1 MSLFD
6 KPKGELAIGVI
17 GAGRVG
23 SALARSLR
31 RAGHRLTSVARRR
44 PGAGFETSEAVVS
57 SSDLV
62 FLAVPDGA
70 IAELA
75 DALPW
80 RAGQA
85 AVHLSGALHLDVL
98 QRAAER
104 GAHAGCLHPLQA
116 FPAGESSTD
125 RFTGITCGLEATPTL
140 SARLD
145 SLARDLG
152 ARVLRL
158 DGANRALYHAAAV
171 FASNYAIALLVAARR
186 SWSLAGL
193 PEAEAREA
201 LLPLMTGA
209 IENARGLP
217 LERALSGPV
226 ARGDGDTVSRHL
238 TALGADADLA
248 ALYCALGSQL
258 LELELGHGFELRARL
273 RALLETV

>member
-6 KPKGELAIGVI
+6 KPKGELAVGVI

-23 SALARSLR
+23 GALARALGK
-31 RAGHRLTSVARRR
+31 AGHRVSGVARRR
-44 PGAGFETSEAVVS
+44 SGAGFASPESIVAAA
-57 SSDLV
+57 DIV

-70 IAELA
+70 IQEVA

-85 AVHLSGALHLDVL
+85 AVHLCGALHLDVL
-98 QRAAER
+98 RCAAER

-116 FPAGESSTD
+116 FPAGDFVAD
-125 RFTGITCGLEATPTL
+125 RFAGITCGIEGTPAL

-145 SLARDLG
+145 TLARDLG

-226 ARGDGDTVSRHL
+226 ARGDSDTVSRHL
-238 TALGADADLA
+238 AALGADADLA
-248 ALYCALGSQL
+248 ALYGALGTQL

-273 RALLETV
+273 RALLDPA

>member
-1 MSLFD
+1 MSLFE
-6 KPKGELAIGVI
+6 KARGEIAIGVI

-23 SALARSLR
+23 SALARSLVQ
-31 RAGHRLTSVARRR
+31 AGHRLAGVARRR
-44 PGAGFETSEAVVS
+44 PGAGFATPEAVVADA
-57 SSDLV
+57 DLV
-62 FLAVPDGA
+62 FLAVPDDA
-70 IAELA
+70 IAGLA
-75 DALPW
+75 DSLPW

-85 AVHLSGALHLDVL
+85 AVHVSGALRLDVL

-104 GAHAGCLHPLQA
+104 GAHVGCLHPLQA
-116 FPAGESSTD
+116 FPAGDVAAD
-125 RFTGITCGLEATPTL
+125 RFTGITCGVEGTPAL

-145 SLARDLG
+145 ALARDLG

-201 LLPLMTGA
+201 LLPLMSAA
-209 IENARGLP
+209 IENARSLP

-226 ARGDGDTVSRHL
+226 ARGDSDTVSRHL
-238 TALGADADLA
+238 AALGADTELA
-248 ALYCALGSQL
+248 TLYCALGAQL

-273 RALLETV
+273 RALLDSA